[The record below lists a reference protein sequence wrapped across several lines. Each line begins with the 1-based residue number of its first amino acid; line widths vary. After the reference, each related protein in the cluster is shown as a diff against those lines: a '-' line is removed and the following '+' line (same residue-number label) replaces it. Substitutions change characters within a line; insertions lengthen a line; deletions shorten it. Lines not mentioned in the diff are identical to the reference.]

1 MCKAKELFHLLALT
15 ASLMCVLASTQ
26 FTAVL
31 AGRTP
36 LRAFY
41 LAEPKG
47 SACQQAA
54 SQLLTAFTEGESL
67 RPPLPPIHSTRVLY
81 TMLKHSQEFPHKDF
95 CILSACT
102 SFNYNTYI

>member
-1 MCKAKELFHLLALT
+1 MSANNLNL
-15 ASLMCVLASTQ
+15 LMCVLTSTQ

-31 AGRTP
+31 VGRTT

-67 RPPLPPIHSTRVLY
+67 RPPLPPIHSTRDLY
-81 TMLKHSQEFPHKDF
+81 HVPEHSQEFLRKDF

-102 SFNYNTYI
+102 SCIIITNI

>member
-1 MCKAKELFHLLALT
+1 MSANNLNL
-15 ASLMCVLASTQ
+15 LMCVLTSTQ

-31 AGRTP
+31 VGRTT

-54 SQLLTAFTEGESL
+54 SQLLTAFT
-67 RPPLPPIHSTRVLY
+67 
-81 TMLKHSQEFPHKDF
+81 
-95 CILSACT
+95 
-102 SFNYNTYI
+102 